1 MKLFV
6 GNGENMINREE
17 RLKVIETLKHK
28 QELADKL
35 EHNKK
40 EVEKLQGM
48 EKAAT
53 SIEKI
58 EDLGRAIRKGQALVS
73 IQTTAMTKLSA
84 AKIAR
89 ERDVTESAVN
99 YQWRVL
105 TGMGL

>member
-1 MKLFV
+1 
-6 GNGENMINREE
+6 MINREE

-35 EHNKK
+35 EHNKN
-40 EVEKLQGM
+40 EVKKLQGM

-53 SIEKI
+53 SIETA
-58 EDLGRAIRKGQALVS
+58 EDLGRAIRRGEALIS

-84 AKIAR
+84 SKVAR
-89 ERDVTESAVN
+89 EHDVTESAVN

-105 TGMGL
+105 TGTGL

>member
-1 MKLFV
+1 
-6 GNGENMINREE
+6 MINREG

-35 EHNKK
+35 EHNKN
-40 EVEKLQGM
+40 EVIKLQGM

-53 SIEKI
+53 NIETI
-58 EDLGRAIRKGQALVS
+58 GDLGRAIRKGEALVS

-84 AKIAR
+84 SKIAR
-89 ERDVTESAVN
+89 EHDVSESAVN

-105 TGMGL
+105 TGAGI